1 MPSFMGDPILEFGS
15 SRFVAPLR
23 LHFGGSKAANKIESL
38 CLRQKMYH
46 CASVSLITCL
56 YVHTVSAQGFEYDD
70 LYVTAHLELPE
81 CKCSP

>member
-1 MPSFMGDPILEFGS
+1 MGDPILEFGS

-46 CASVSLITCL
+46 CASVSFMSTQFLHKGLSMMISMSLLTWSSQS
-56 YVHTVSAQGFEYDD
+56 VSA
-70 LYVTAHLELPE
+70 HLRLLG
-81 CKCSP
+81 